1 MSKAYE
7 RLCAFVRAVTPAMT
21 TQWEEPFRGEP
32 SVFVCNHAGAFGPST
47 CVPSFLYGSIATH
60 G

>member
-21 TQWEEPFRGEP
+21 TQWEEPFRGDAIGL
-32 SVFVCNHAGAFGPST
+32 VCNHAGAFGPST
-47 CVPSFLYGSIATH
+47 CVPSFPCGSIATP

>member
-32 SVFVCNHAGAFGPST
+32 SVFVCNHAGAFGGQGVLHLT
-47 CVPSFLYGSIATH
+47 DRIDAAH
-60 G
+60 A